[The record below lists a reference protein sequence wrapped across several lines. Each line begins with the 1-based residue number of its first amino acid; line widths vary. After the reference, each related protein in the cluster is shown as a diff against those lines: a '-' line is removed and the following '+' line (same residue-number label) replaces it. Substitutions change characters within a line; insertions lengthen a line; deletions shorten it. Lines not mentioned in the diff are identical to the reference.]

1 MYNELISSSNNT
13 INNSSLSDSSSSDS
27 GGDEK
32 RTPIFIGISIISL
45 VIYAVLSSIC
55 IYSFFKSIYK
65 KESATLSKIF
75 HVFCFLYTTTRII
88 WYLKRVV
95 DGESAITFFFNNVSF
110 PFYMSALLV
119 VFFFWWERY
128 HSTYVSSTEF
138 LPKYKMYFILFNIMI
153 YIIQYLLILFFYT
166 IANQKREGGV
176 TYLFNTLF
184 QSCLSLLVG
193 LSFLFIVL
201 RIYFKFT
208 SIDKDVC
215 RNQIN
220 QVRKICFLTVGIS
233 CCFIVRSIIFFY
245 NPITHEYMNYEVFIT
260 FGYFL
265 PDIIPIILNYIII
278 YNNMKTE
285 QEDSSFINMLYE
297 NEIEDDETN
306 EGVIKNNNSISNY
319 LNSVHGNDDL
329 LTSYSSTISNTTN
342 TAVVGYYNSTTHTFG
357 GDGAILSTSTSILQ
371 QPQQQQQQQQRNQ
384 PDEASYLLK

>member
-1 MYNELISSSNNT
+1 MYYELISNNT
-13 INNSSLSDSSSSDS
+13 INNGSLSDGDS
-27 GGDEK
+27 GDGEK
-32 RTPIFIGISIISL
+32 RTPVFIGISIISL
-45 VIYAVLSSIC
+45 IIYAILSCIC

-95 DGESAITFFFNNVSF
+95 DGEGAITFFLNNLSF

-138 LPKYKMYFILFNIMI
+138 LPKYKMEGGIT
-153 YIIQYLLILFFYT
+153 YLL
-166 IANQKREGGV
+166 
-176 TYLFNTLF
+176 NTLF

-215 RNQIN
+215 RNQIS
-220 QVRKICFLTVGIS
+220 QVRKICFLTIGIS

-265 PDIIPIILNYIII
+265 PDLIPIVLNYIII

-297 NEIEDDETN
+297 NEIEEDEAN
-306 EGVIKNNNSISNY
+306 DGGIQKSNNYFNSA
-319 LNSVHGNDDL
+319 HGGDDL

-342 TAVVGYYNSTTHTFG
+342 TMVGYYNTTTHTFG
-357 GDGAILSTSTSILQ
+357 GDGVILSTSTSIHQPQLQ
-371 QPQQQQQQQQRNQ
+371 SQQQQKNQ

>member
-13 INNSSLSDSSSSDS
+13 INNSSLSDSSSDG

-95 DGESAITFFFNNVSF
+95 DGESAITFFFNNISF

-128 HSTYVSSTEF
+128 HSTYVSSSEF

-306 EGVIKNNNSISNY
+306 EGIIKNNNNNNSNY
-319 LNSVHGNDDL
+319 VNSVHGNDDL

-342 TAVVGYYNSTTHTFG
+342 TVVGYYNSTTHTFG

-371 QPQQQQQQQQRNQ
+371 QPQQQQQQRNQ

>member
-13 INNSSLSDSSSSDS
+13 INNSSLSDSSDS

-306 EGVIKNNNSISNY
+306 EGVIKNNNNSNSNY

-371 QPQQQQQQQQRNQ
+371 QPQQQQQQQQQRNQ

>member
-1 MYNELISSSNNT
+1 MYYELNSNSNDT
-13 INNSSLSDSSSSDS
+13 INNNNNNNSSAIDDG
-27 GGDEK
+27 GGDDK
-32 RTPIFIGISIISL
+32 RTPLFIGISIVSL
-45 VIYAVLSSIC
+45 IIYAVLSCIC

-95 DGESAITFFFNNVSF
+95 DGEGAITFFLNNISF

-166 IANQKREGGV
+166 ISNQKREGGLN
-176 TYLFNTLF
+176 YLLNTLF

-220 QVRKICFLTVGIS
+220 QVRKICFLTIGIS

-245 NPITHEYMNYEVFIT
+245 NPITQEYMNYEVFIT

-278 YNNMKTE
+278 YNNMKNE

-297 NEIEDDETN
+297 NEMEDEEIN
-306 EGVIKNNNSISNY
+306 QSGIKNNF
-319 LNSVHGNDDL
+319 NSVHGGGVGNSDDL
-329 LTSYSSTISNTTN
+329 LTSYSSAISNTTN
-342 TAVVGYYNSTTHTFG
+342 TMVGDYYNTTTHTFD
-357 GDGAILSTSTSILQ
+357 GDGVILSTSIHQQQSQ
-371 QPQQQQQQQQRNQ
+371 QYQPQHQLKNQ

>member
-13 INNSSLSDSSSSDS
+13 ISNSSLSDSSSDS

-45 VIYAVLSSIC
+45 VIYAILSSIC

-95 DGESAITFFFNNVSF
+95 DGESAITFFFNNISF

-201 RIYFKFT
+201 RIYLKFT

-306 EGVIKNNNSISNY
+306 EGVKNNNNNNNF
-319 LNSVHGNDDL
+319 NSVHDNDDL

-342 TAVVGYYNSTTHTFG
+342 TVVSYYNSTTHTFG

-371 QPQQQQQQQQRNQ
+371 QQQQQQQPQQQRNK